1 MKGWMYILICSD
13 GSYYVGSTNNL
24 ELRLE
29 QNLIGNGAKYTKK
42 RLPIAL
48 VYSEEFEKIEEAYL
62 REKQVQGWGRN
73 KREALIKN
81 QSSDLPIFSIAY
93 RDRKKDA
100 ENAKTNLPQIKQT
113 NPNQSVDCPSTNARE
128 PSRNQLYG
136 RVVLR

>member
-1 MKGWMYILICSD
+1 MKGWMYILKCSD

-24 ELRLE
+24 ELRIE
-29 QNLIGNGAKYTKK
+29 QHQIGNGTKYTKK

-48 VYSEEFEKIEEAYL
+48 VYSEEFEKIEDAYL

-93 RDRKKDA
+93 RDRKKDT
-100 ENAKTNLPQIKQT
+100 EII
-113 NPNQSVDCPSTNARE
+113 
-128 PSRNQLYG
+128 
-136 RVVLR
+136 